1 MVLGIAAEL
10 SAPPSSPSVFRD
22 LSLWLKTHRRY
33 DVIALSPAEMI
44 DAYAKWM
51 RLYGLFDYVDDL
63 MPPECAGYIAVEI
76 QGGPDARLT
85 IHNFHQVIAVL

>member
-10 SAPPSSPSVFRD
+10 SAPPSSPSVYRD
-22 LSLWLKTHRRY
+22 LALWVKTHRRY

-44 DAYAKWM
+44 DAYAKWF

-63 MPPECAGYIAVEI
+63 MSPDRVGYITVEI

-85 IHNFHQVIAVL
+85 AHNIHQVIAVL